1 MAGADPLARLNYFN
15 GQRLEATDL
24 KTEQSYHLDVRRRLT
39 KALFT
44 PGIAAGLEV
53 TKSATSAHG
62 VMVSPGVAID
72 NQGREIIL
80 LEARDLLVI
89 GAPAPLEGVAF
100 GNFVA
105 IEYGEDL
112 TAPVLSG
119 CTPRGVQPPR
129 GAPSRIVLDP
139 RILFLD
145 RWPSEE
151 SGRIVLAQVELAQ
164 NCVVSR
170 INTGVR
176 RYVAAAKPP
185 ATRPITLEGEKDI
198 DSANPKVLHFHV
210 DGDYPSSAQLYL
222 FATRFS
228 SLFYTELGRHDHA
241 LDLRTGDT
249 ILTLRHSHT
258 AQSSQTDE
266 AGEHTHDYYVDD
278 GEQHGGIDVN
288 EDQVVGRTNTDT
300 SALLPAGKHTHNVAG
315 LVLDQALQDG
325 PHSHAVTGATGNA
338 GVTDAASRAGQALG
352 YVDDLR
358 VVFDG
363 LDVTPQILAQLSA
376 KPGQGGDWAKLG
388 DGTPAHRLASSD
400 GTGLIDLV
408 QLGVVDLS
416 PGKHELRFVVASGG
430 GQLQYNLYLG

>member
-1 MAGADPLARLNYFN
+1 MAGADSLARLNYFN

-24 KTEQSYHLDVRRRLT
+24 KTEQSYHVDVRRRLT

-53 TKSATSAHG
+53 TKSATSTHG
-62 VMVSPGVAID
+62 VIISPGVAID

-80 LEARDLLVI
+80 LEAKDLLVV
-89 GAPAPLEGVAF
+89 GAPAPLKGVAF

-112 TAPVLSG
+112 TTPVLSG
-119 CTPRGVQPPR
+119 CTPRGVQPAR

-164 NCVVSR
+164 NCVVTR

-198 DSANPKVLHFHV
+198 DAANPKILHFHIE
-210 DGDYPSSAQLYL
+210 GDYPSSAQLYL
-222 FATRFS
+222 FATKFS
-228 SLFYTELGRHDHA
+228 SLFYTEQGRHSHG

-249 ILTLRHSHT
+249 VLALRHSHT
-258 AQSSQTDE
+258 AQAAQTDE
-266 AGEHTHDYYVDD
+266 SGEHTHNYHVDA
-278 GEQHGGIDVN
+278 GQRSGGIDVN
-288 EDQVVGRTNTDT
+288 QNQVAGRINTDT

-315 LVLDQALQDG
+315 LVLDQALEDG
-325 PHSHAVTGATGNA
+325 PHNHAVSGGTGNA

-363 LDVTPQILAQLSA
+363 LDITPQILVQLSA
-376 KPGQGGDWAKLG
+376 KPGQAGDWAKLG

-416 PGKHELRFVVASGG
+416 PGKHELRFVVAAGG